1 VYYSHHLARD
11 AQGHF
16 LPQEHRGGGDVPPD
30 MHKIGHDVASTATR
44 DAAGHITHVTDKAK
58 QEM

>member
-1 VYYSHHLARD
+1 MPHSN
-11 AQGHF
+11 QT
-16 LPQEHRGGGDVPPD
+16 PPD